1 MYSRNVGQT
10 DDVRMWANIALG
22 MEVERRYHIEE
33 LTEKY
38 IGKDPWTD
46 RRWFNRASVMNAY
59 DTWARRSLRKTGV
72 KFQVKLDPEA
82 RCQRDR
88 QGTDDVL
95 DEIERDLAAIS
106 QKSKAPNAMDSV
118 LIATAINDIP
128 TDSNETIASNTAA
141 FSSHCVAADH
151 STIAEFYHDD
161 EADSA
166 TSTQFS
172 DNTVIKNCTTGGPIY
187 DSNGFFVDWR

>member
-1 MYSRNVGQT
+1 MGKKIFAENWGEIPSKAGPRSTGCLSLESIMNYLR
-10 DDVRMWANIALG
+10 LL
-22 MEVERRYHIEE
+22 EE
-33 LTEKY
+33 CQNFRPCYLKRPRE
-38 IGKDPWTD
+38 
-46 RRWFNRASVMNAY
+46 
-59 DTWARRSLRKTGV
+59 
-72 KFQVKLDPEA
+72 
-82 RCQRDR
+82 CQRDR